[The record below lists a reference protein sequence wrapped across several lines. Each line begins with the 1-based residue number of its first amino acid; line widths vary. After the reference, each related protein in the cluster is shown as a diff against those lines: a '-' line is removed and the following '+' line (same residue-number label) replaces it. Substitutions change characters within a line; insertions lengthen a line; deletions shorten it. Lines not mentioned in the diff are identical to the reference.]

1 MLKKTQ
7 IQRQVVGRLSIIV
20 LLVLT
25 VTFLHYF
32 TGTQHSNYHGI
43 YRRLYY
49 LPIIL
54 SGFWFGIRGG
64 ILAGIIIS
72 AIYAPHVLIQWEHH
86 PAVRL
91 EQTLEIVLYNIIGI
105 LTGFLSSQVN
115 FQRVRAEKNMHHLSV
130 SYATLKEQ
138 ADMIVEIEDQLR
150 QADRLTALGELSA
163 GLAHEIRNPLG
174 SIRGTAEI
182 LHDSLP
188 EDHRYGEFSD
198 ILISEVDRL
207 NQVVEDFLNFA
218 RPNSNPQ
225 TEFNPGKVL
234 AEVLQLTQQQIT
246 RNRINVHWENTPLPL
261 AVGDT
266 TQFKQVFLNLILN
279 ALQAI
284 SADGDLWIEA
294 TLRDDEEIILTFRD
308 SGSGIPEEL
317 LDKVF
322 NPFFTTKL
330 DGTGLGLAITYRIV
344 QSYCG
349 QISVKNSMNGG
360 AKFTLTL
367 KIAIDQSSF
376 LERDVLESN

>member
-1 MLKKTQ
+1 MLQEIKIHKQ
-7 IQRQVVGRLSIIV
+7 IIGKLSLISLMILVVTIM
-20 LLVLT
+20 
-25 VTFLHYF
+25 HYF
-32 TGTQHSNYHGI
+32 TGTEHSNYHGI

-64 ILAGIIIS
+64 ILAGIAIS
-72 AIYAPHVLIQWEHH
+72 AIYAPHIMIQWEHH

-91 EQTLEIVLYNIIGI
+91 EQILEIFLYNIIGI
-105 LTGFLSSQVN
+105 LTGFLSSQIN
-115 FQRVRAEKNMHHLSV
+115 YQRLRAEKNMSHLSE
-130 SYATLKEQ
+130 SYTKLKEQ

-182 LHDSLP
+182 LYDSLP
-188 EDHRYGEFSD
+188 EDHRHREFSK
-198 ILISEVDRL
+198 ILINEVDRL

-218 RPNSNPQ
+218 RPTANPQ
-225 TEFNPGKVL
+225 TEFKPD
-234 AEVLQLTQQQIT
+234 EVLREVIQLTHQQTIK
-246 RNRINVHWENTPLPL
+246 NRIKINWANGSIPL

-284 SADGDLWIEA
+284 KSDGDLWIESRL
-294 TLRDDEEIILTFRD
+294 TESEDIILTFRD
-308 SGSGIPEEL
+308 SGPGIPEEL

-322 NPFFTTKL
+322 NPFFTTKSN
-330 DGTGLGLAITYRIV
+330 GTGLGLAITYRIV

-349 QISVKNSMNGG
+349 KISVVNSLNSG
-360 AKFTLTL
+360 AEFTLTL
-367 KIAIDQSSF
+367 KPTRLSCLSKDIDT
-376 LERDVLESN
+376 

>member
-1 MLKKTQ
+1 MKIIQ
-7 IQRQVVGRLSIIV
+7 IHRQIVGRLSIII
-20 LLVLT
+20 LLILA
-25 VTFLHYF
+25 VTFMHYF
-32 TGTQHSNYHGI
+32 TGTEHSNYHGI

-64 ILAGIIIS
+64 ILAGIVVS
-72 AIYAPHVLIQWEHH
+72 AIYTPHILIQWEHH
-86 PAVRL
+86 PTVRL
-91 EQTLEIVLYNIIGI
+91 EQILEIFLYNIIGL
-105 LTGFLSSQVN
+105 LTGGLSSQIN
-115 FQRVRAEKNMHHLSV
+115 FQRLRAEKNMNHLSD
-130 SYATLKEQ
+130 SYTKLKEQ

-182 LHDSLP
+182 LYDSMP
-188 EDHRYGEFSD
+188 DDHRHREFSK
-198 ILISEVDRL
+198 ILIDEVDRL

-218 RPNSNPQ
+218 RPTTNPQ
-225 TEFNPGKVL
+225 TEFKPD
-234 AEVLQLTQQQIT
+234 EVLREVIQLTHQQT
-246 RNRINVHWENTPLPL
+246 TKNRIKIHWENDPIPL

-284 SADGDLWIEA
+284 QSDGDLWIESRL
-294 TLRDDEEIILTFRD
+294 TECDDIVLTFRD
-308 SGSGIPEEL
+308 SGPGIPEEV

-344 QSYCG
+344 HSYCG
-349 QISVKNSMNGG
+349 KICVSNSLNSG
-360 AKFTLTL
+360 AEFVLNL
-367 KIAIDQSSF
+367 KSAKLNCRSGKVDT
-376 LERDVLESN
+376 